1 MIGFTSASNVDATPT
16 YHWLALGTL
25 LVFGVGTLASA
36 RPMILAT
43 VVSTKEAHSAGT
55 ALKGFVD
62 GDIHRDQLM
71 LTVEEQ
77 TFCIADAATFA
88 GVFAAIACGV
98 GGGGALLLLTVF
110 F

>member
-1 MIGFTSASNVDATPT
+1 M
-16 YHWLALGTL
+16 
-25 LVFGVGTLASA
+25 
-36 RPMILAT
+36 
-43 VVSTKEAHSAGT
+43 
-55 ALKGFVD
+55 KGFVD
-62 GDIHRDQLM
+62 GDIHRNQLM

>member
-1 MIGFTSASNVDATPT
+1 
-16 YHWLALGTL
+16 
-25 LVFGVGTLASA
+25 
-36 RPMILAT
+36 MILVT

-88 GVFAAIACGV
+88 GVFAAIALRRRGRGSALALDIVLLAVALRAPAV
-98 GGGGALLLLTVF
+98 GANGRRQIPCHLSVPLA
-110 F
+110 